1 MFLAGGHGVIVLP
14 CGAGKTVVGIAALA
28 ALGMRTLIL
37 ATNIQAVRQWIGELL
52 DKTTLSPA
60 EVGEYSG
67 QQKQLRPVTVTTY
80 SILTRR
86 QGERYPHFELLDR
99 EQFGLLIYDEVH
111 LLPAPVFRLTADLQA
126 RRRLGLTATLI
137 REDGREADVFS
148 LIGPK
153 RHDVPWK
160 DMERQGWIAE
170 ASCYEMRIDT
180 PPEVR
185 LFAAT
190 REEPAEEFR
199 VASSSPT
206 KLLALR
212 EIVLRHAGE
221 SVLVIGQYLDQLAD
235 AGRLLGAPVITGQT
249 PEAERSRLY
258 QAFRTRELPVL
269 VVSKVANFAIDLPEA
284 SVCVQIS
291 GSFGSRQE
299 EAQRLGRVLRPK
311 ADGRGA
317 VFYTLVAK
325 DTCEQRFALHRQ
337 LFLTEQGYRY
347 FVEDWMLAGS
357 PERVTA

>member
-1 MFLAGGHGVIVLP
+1 
-14 CGAGKTVVGIAALA
+14 
-28 ALGMRTLIL
+28 
-37 ATNIQAVRQWIGELL
+37 
-52 DKTTLSPA
+52 
-60 EVGEYSG
+60 
-67 QQKQLRPVTVTTY
+67 VTTY
-80 SILTRR
+80 SILCRR
-86 QGERYPHFELLDR
+86 HGATFPHFERLDR
-99 EQFGLLIYDEVH
+99 EGFGLLVYDEVH

-137 REDGREADVFS
+137 REDGCEADVFS

-153 RHDVPWK
+153 RYDVPWK
-160 DMERQGWIAE
+160 DMEKQGWIAQ
-170 ASCYEMRIDT
+170 ASCYELRVDT

-185 LFAAT
+185 LRAAT
-190 REEPAEEFR
+190 REEPNEEFR

-221 SVLVIGQYLDQLAD
+221 PVLVIGQYLDQLAD
-235 AGRLLGAPVITGQT
+235 AGRVLGAPVITGKT
-249 PEAERSRLY
+249 PEVERARLY
-258 QAFRTRELPVL
+258 RAFRERQLAVL
-269 VVSKVANFAIDLPEA
+269 VVSRVANFAIDLPEA

-291 GSFGSRQE
+291 GTFGSRQE

-311 ADGRGA
+311 PDGRSA

-347 FVEDWMLAGS
+347 FVEDWML
-357 PERVTA
+357 PEKVAS